1 MALLTFLSMGVLIYM
16 VLVPFAEVDTV
27 LFETDALICIVFL
40 FDVARSVSR
49 ASDRRAYVFGVRVGR
64 SIPYGLIEF
73 LGSLPGLA
81 ILRPLRLVRL
91 RETSRVVGIHRP
103 RYLIAEFLAQR
114 AQSAAYV
121 VVLAALLT
129 LTIGASL
136 MAVVEEPAPNANI
149 TTGGDAFWWA
159 FVTMTTVGYGDTYP
173 VTEAGRFIGM
183 VTMAVGVA
191 IIGVLS
197 SFLASWF
204 LSPRRIGGRRRADD
218 LRDPAVRAVR
228 RRASATAPTAAAD
241 PLDTLTEEIRAMR
254 ADLAEL
260 QRQDRRRRWHPASM
274 TAPPATVDGRAP
286 PAGRRPATSSS
297 RAGCGGWPPSAGA
310 CWPRWPSAWCS
321 SAWPSPC
328 RRSRPSIVVALI
340 VASTFAPAVRRLR
353 STAAGAG

>member
-1 MALLTFLSMGVLIYM
+1 MTEVAAVPKAHPRAGRHAGAEPNIIYELFMALLTFLSMGVVISMILI
-16 VLVPFAEVDTV
+16 PFAEVDTV
-27 LFETDALICIVFL
+27 LFETDALICVVFL
-40 FDVARSVSR
+40 FDVARSLSR
-49 ASDRRAYVFGVRVGR
+49 ASDRRAYFFGVRVGR
-64 SIPYGLIEF
+64 TIPYGLLEL
-73 LGSLPGLA
+73 LGSLPGVT

-136 MAVVEEPAPNANI
+136 MAVVEEPAPDANI

-204 LSPRRIGGRRRADD
+204 LSPAHRRPTAADD
-218 LRDPAVRAVR
+218 LSTPPPEPSGDAPDEAPG
-228 RRASATAPTAAAD
+228 ATAD
-241 PLDTLTEEIRAMR
+241 PLEALTEEIRAMR
-254 ADLAEL
+254 VDLAEL
-260 QRQDRRRRWHPASM
+260 HRRIDA
-274 TAPPATVDGRAP
+274 D
-286 PAGRRPATSSS
+286 AGNQ
-297 RAGCGGWPPSAGA
+297 
-310 CWPRWPSAWCS
+310 PR
-321 SAWPSPC
+321 
-328 RRSRPSIVVALI
+328 
-340 VASTFAPAVRRLR
+340 
-353 STAAGAG
+353 

>member
-1 MALLTFLSMGVLIYM
+1 M

-27 LFETDALICIVFL
+27 LFETDALICVVFL

-73 LGSLPGLA
+73 LGSLPGLT

-204 LSPRRIGGRRRADD
+204 LSPRASPADGRRRPREPRRPTRPAD
-218 LRDPAVRAVR
+218 AVGRGAG
-228 RRASATAPTAAAD
+228 
-241 PLDTLTEEIRAMR
+241 
-254 ADLAEL
+254 
-260 QRQDRRRRWHPASM
+260 RRRRSARHADRGDPGDA
-274 TAPPATVDGRAP
+274 
-286 PAGRRPATSSS
+286 RRPR
-297 RAGCGGWPPSAGA
+297 RAAAPGSTPTPGTL
-310 CWPRWPSAWCS
+310 PR
-321 SAWPSPC
+321 
-328 RRSRPSIVVALI
+328 
-340 VASTFAPAVRRLR
+340 
-353 STAAGAG
+353 